1 MVAGTAVG
9 GVAVVGV
16 GGRQDWRSEPASPW
30 QPLHRI
36 TAATMLIPT
45 PTATVPMRMD
55 MAIRTAIVA
64 LTTDTAVTIRI
75 IAALTTLI
83 IGPIID
89 MPRIAAIGSR

>member
-1 MVAGTAVG
+1 
-9 GVAVVGV
+9 
-16 GGRQDWRSEPASPW
+16 
-30 QPLHRI
+30 
-36 TAATMLIPT
+36 
-45 PTATVPMRMD
+45 MRMG
-55 MAIRTAIVA
+55 MAIRMAIAA